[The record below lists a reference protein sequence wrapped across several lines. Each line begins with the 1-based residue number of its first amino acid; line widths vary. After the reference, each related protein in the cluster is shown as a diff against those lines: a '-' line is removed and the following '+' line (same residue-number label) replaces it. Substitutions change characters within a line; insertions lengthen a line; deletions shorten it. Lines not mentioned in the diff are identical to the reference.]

1 MDIMTV
7 CTIPSKIT
15 VDTDNDTNALGL
27 QFTLALKNSF
37 FIFMPPQDAQRSL
50 CFSCVLTSR
59 PVPWTR
65 PKDGRIHTHN
75 NGYHMTTRGLKLSI
89 Q

>member
-37 FIFMPPQDAQRSL
+37 LFLCLHKMRSGVYV
-50 CFSCVLTSR
+50 F
-59 PVPWTR
+59 PV
-65 PKDGRIHTHN
+65 
-75 NGYHMTTRGLKLSI
+75 S
-89 Q
+89 